1 MLNIITIIPMR
12 ISLTISLLFVFLI
25 NFSVYAFPI
34 PKNNK
39 AIYDIWRQN
48 KIIGEHEILFSE
60 NDGILNIETNIDIEV
75 KIFFLT
81 AYTFSH
87 QAKEVWK
94 NGKFMKIDGY
104 SDFEDEREYFIKG
117 EVKDGFLF
125 ASGMDGELK
134 LDKNLIPSN
143 FWNIDVMYQDEIFD
157 TQKGIVRK
165 LDVKKVGKEL
175 ITINNKKINCTKFI
189 LNATRHPKDKDL
201 FPEYTL
207 WYSKNKELMQFQF
220 KSTIDDKIIKFIRT
234 E

>member
-1 MLNIITIIPMR
+1 MR
-12 ISLTISLLFVFLI
+12 IFLTILLLFVFLI

-39 AIYDIWRQN
+39 VIYDIWRQN

-81 AYTFSH
+81 VYTFSH

-104 SDFEDEREYFIKG
+104 SNFEDEREYFIKG

-125 ASGMDGELK
+125 TSGMDGELK

-143 FWNIDVMYQDEIFD
+143 FWNIDVMYQDDIFD

-165 LDVKKVGKEL
+165 LDVKEAGKEL
-175 ITINNKKINCTKFI
+175 ITINNERINCTKFI
-189 LNATRHPKDKDL
+189 LNATRHPKDKGL

-207 WYSKNKELMQFQF
+207 WYSQDKELMKF
-220 KSTIDDKIIKFIRT
+220 KFRNPKDKKIVTFTRKQ
-234 E
+234 